1 MLETRKVDNIQ
12 DTQGAFRKP
21 TSIRY
26 VTDMRYLENIREVQ
40 VCSSVVNK

>member
-1 MLETRKVDNIQ
+1 MNRETRGKRIVYARNTESVMQ

-26 VTDMRYLENIREVQ
+26 VTVIVRPT
-40 VCSSVVNK
+40 